1 MFNREDYVAEVISL
15 VKSKAAKREIKKEL
29 EAHIDDRVEYYI
41 QAGYEKDYATEK
53 AIERMGNP
61 GDLAISM
68 EKLHNNTLWIALS
81 IIFTVLYVLGLI
93 FADIKAVYFGII
105 NMVDPEEVS
114 KFSSIVSVLIFL
126 AGAVAFNTAK
136 KSKSS
141 LLLTLF
147 GVISLATPIVSC
159 YALIPFSY
167 QLISLITDFPAS
179 IISGELFFNGGEV
192 FWHIDSLFSSGTPMP
207 LFYTLVAFTVLI
219 SLIIVVTGIISLV
232 YAKEINSEKQSRG
245 FENRV
250 GRFSVLLIIVAVVT
264 LAGTSLECI
273 YDFTVITG
281 ESKGFNQRLEGNY
294 TLAKKEFDALVVP
307 QTADEVKAL
316 AQKKSLDAYQIADMQ
331 FDMLTVYENEAYFV
345 QIRDDDSDGIYE
357 TKRYFTHST
366 HKLDKKQIKNLK
378 ALKEGSD
385 INELFEIV
393 DRSSIDDYWESVDG
407 DNTKVSITISS
418 DKKNDITYYFNCDYE
433 NGVLVKSYDEEV

>member
-1 MFNREDYVAEVISL
+1 MFSKEDYISEVISL
-15 VKSKAAKREIKKEL
+15 VKSKTAKREIKKEL

-53 AIERMGNP
+53 AVEKMGNP

-81 IIFTVLYVLGLI
+81 IIFTVLYILGLI

-105 NMVDPEEVS
+105 NMVDFEEVS

-126 AGAVAFNTAK
+126 SGAIAFYTAK

-147 GVISLATPIVSC
+147 GAISLATPIVSC

-192 FWHIDSLFSSGTPMP
+192 FWHIDSLFFSGTPMP
-207 LFYTLVAFTVLI
+207 LFYTLVAITVLI
-219 SLIIVVTGIISLV
+219 SLISVVTGIISLV

-250 GRFSVLLIIVAVVT
+250 NKFASFLIIISVVALV
-264 LAGTSLECI
+264 GTCAELT
-273 YDFTVITG
+273 YDFVITSR
-281 ESKGFNQRLEGNY
+281 ENQGYENRFGGNY
-294 TLAKKEFDALVVP
+294 SEAMKEFDALVIP
-307 QTADEVKAL
+307 QTTEEVKAL
-316 AQKKSLDAYQIADMQ
+316 AEEKSLDEYTASDMEYG
-331 FDMLTVYENEAYFV
+331 MLTVYENEAFSV

-378 ALKEGSD
+378 ALKKGSD

-407 DNTKVSITISS
+407 NNTKVSITISF

-433 NGVLVKSYDEEV
+433 NGVLVESHDEEV